1 MNRLIVVSYRWI
13 LNHNRVNIVLRIAD
27 TSQSMEE
34 DSITVHRL
42 EMGIVVFL
50 NPYGICHVQVNV
62 AIVEMKHENIFRMRI
77 ANGEVKFCLFRQFVQ
92 NGIIFAVQDYNLIT
106 ILRDRSHR
114 QCIAER

>member
-13 LNHNRVNIVLRIAD
+13 LNHNRVDIVLRIAD
-27 TSQSMEE
+27 TSQRMKE

-42 EMGIVVFL
+42 EMWIIVFL

-77 ANGEVKFCLFRQFVQ
+77 ES
-92 NGIIFAVQDYNLIT
+92 
-106 ILRDRSHR
+106 RDIS
-114 QCIAER
+114 